1 MNSRTISLTCLII
14 SFRCLFTSF
23 RDACFLTRVCRQASS
38 FGGGWE
44 CWRGGGGVLC
54 NQRRAGEVSAAVQTR
69 QQEVQAICCRPQQS
83 RAASS
88 EDGGDDSVLMNC
100 ARSKRDTMHTERKQL
115 SPSKMRIKNFFL
127 NYRHFWFCVRF
138 QVAIQVGKMWAGGS
152 RLFFFFLTSLTLH
165 PSPPCRG
172 FWCLWRRKA
181 RSLPSTI
188 ISPCSVSLHESL
200 HVLEL

>member
-1 MNSRTISLTCLII
+1 M
-14 SFRCLFTSF
+14 
-23 RDACFLTRVCRQASS
+23 
-38 FGGGWE
+38 
-44 CWRGGGGVLC
+44 LC

-115 SPSKMRIKNFFL
+115 SPSKMRIKKFFL

-138 QVAIQVGKMWAGGS
+138 QVVIQVGKMWAGGS
-152 RLFFFFLTSLTLH
+152 RLFFFFLPHSLFTPPH
-165 PSPPCRG
+165 PAAG
-172 FWCLWRRKA
+172 FGACGGEKIA
-181 RSLPSTI
+181 AFHNYLP
-188 ISPCSVSLHESL
+188 L
-200 HVLEL
+200 